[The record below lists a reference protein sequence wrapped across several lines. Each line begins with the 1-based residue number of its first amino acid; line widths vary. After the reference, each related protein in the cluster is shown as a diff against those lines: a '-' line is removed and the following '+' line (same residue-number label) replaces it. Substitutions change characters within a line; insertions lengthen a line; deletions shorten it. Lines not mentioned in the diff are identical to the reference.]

1 MRRWRQETQQAGN
14 AEFNMATR
22 NATGNAEFNMAT
34 RNGTGNAEFNM
45 IDLFSIPNFKKLEQL
60 LIFRLV

>member
-1 MRRWRQETQQAGN
+1 MATRNATGN
-14 AEFNMATR
+14 AEFNMVTR

-34 RNGTGNAEFNM
+34 RNATGNAEFNM

-60 LIFRLV
+60 LD